1 MARARRPNPFIP
13 YVQTQENHA
22 NVKGEF
28 MAASIVESVMS
39 FLGPQITGP
48 LASQLG
54 ESTETVQR
62 GLQASSAAMLSGI
75 ATKAEEPGFLSQIF
89 GLITNPAN
97 SAGALSS
104 FTSNLGSAAAGT
116 GSSIVDLGSRF
127 LSTIFGSRQAAVAD
141 AVGQTAGLPSSKAA
155 SLLTM
160 AAPLVLGALG
170 NHVRENGLS
179 ASGLANS
186 LKTEASGLQR
196 FLPAG
201 LLSSLT
207 AAPAYVANQTAKTA
221 GAANRW
227 LWPVVLLALLLLGVL
242 WFFNRAKTP
251 VTETM
256 QNAANT
262 SNSAM
267 SALGDFFKTSLPNG
281 VELNIP
287 QFGIE
292 NKLLSF
298 IQDSSKPVDS
308 TTWFNF
314 DRLLFDTGKATL
326 QPSSQEQLDNIA
338 NILKAYPNV
347 HVKIGGYTDNTGDPA
362 ANMTL
367 STERAK
373 NVMDALVSAGID
385 PSRLS
390 SEGYGDQFPVGD
402 NSTEEGRA
410 KNRRIA
416 LRVTEK

>member
-1 MARARRPNPFIP
+1 
-13 YVQTQENHA
+13 
-22 NVKGEF
+22 

-39 FLGPQITGP
+39 FLGPQVVGP
-48 LASQLG
+48 LASRLG
-54 ESTETVQR
+54 ESTDTVQR
-62 GLQASSAAMLSGI
+62 GLQSSSAAMLSGL
-75 ATKAEEPGFLSQIF
+75 AAKADEPGFISQIF

-97 SAGALSS
+97 DAGALSS
-104 FTSNLGSAAAGT
+104 FTSSLGSATTGT
-116 GSSIVDLGSRF
+116 ASSLTDLGSRF
-127 LSTIFGSRQAAVAD
+127 LSSIFGARESAVAD
-141 AVGQTAGLPSSKAA
+141 AIGQTSGLPSSKAM

-170 NHVRENGLS
+170 SHVRENGLS

-207 AAPAYVANQTAKTA
+207 ASPAYVANQTAKAA

-227 LWPVVLLALLLLGVL
+227 LWPVILLAILLLGVL
-242 WFFNRAKTP
+242 WFFNRAKAP
-251 VTETM
+251 VTETV

-262 SNSAM
+262 ASSAM
-267 SALGDFFKTSLPNG
+267 SSLGDFFKTKLPNG

-292 NKLLSF
+292 NKLLTF
-298 IQDSSKPVDS
+298 IQDTSKPVDDN
-308 TTWFNF
+308 TWFNF

-347 HVKIGGYTDNTGDPA
+347 HVKIGGYTNNTGDPS

-367 STERAK
+367 SAERAK

-385 PSRLS
+385 PSRLT

-402 NSTEEGRA
+402 NSTEDGRA

>member
-1 MARARRPNPFIP
+1 
-13 YVQTQENHA
+13 
-22 NVKGEF
+22 

-39 FLGPQITGP
+39 FLGPQVAGP
-48 LASQLG
+48 LASRLG
-54 ESTETVQR
+54 ESTDSVQR
-62 GLQASSAAMLSGI
+62 GLQSSSAAMLSGL
-75 ATKAEEPGFLSQIF
+75 AAKADEPGFLSQIF

-104 FTSNLGSAAAGT
+104 FTSSLGSATTGT
-116 GSSIVDLGSRF
+116 ASSLTDLGSRF
-127 LSTIFGSRQAAVAD
+127 LSSIFGSRESAVAD
-141 AVGQTAGLPSSKAA
+141 AIGQTSGLPSSKAM

-170 NHVRENGLS
+170 SHVRENGLS

-207 AAPAYVANQTAKTA
+207 AAPAYVANQTAKAA

-227 LWPVVLLALLLLGVL
+227 LWPVILLAILLLGVL
-242 WFFNRAKTP
+242 WFFNRAKAP
-251 VTETM
+251 VTETV

-262 SNSAM
+262 ASSAM
-267 SALGDFFKTSLPNG
+267 SSLGDFFKTKLPNG

-292 NKLLSF
+292 NKLLTF
-298 IQDSSKPVDS
+298 IQDSSKPVDDN
-308 TTWFNF
+308 TWFNF

-347 HVKIGGYTDNTGDPA
+347 HVKIGGYTDNTGDPS

-367 STERAK
+367 SAERAK

-385 PSRLS
+385 PSRLT

-402 NSTEEGRA
+402 NSTEDGRA

>member
-1 MARARRPNPFIP
+1 
-13 YVQTQENHA
+13 
-22 NVKGEF
+22 

-39 FLGPQITGP
+39 FLGPQVAGP
-48 LASQLG
+48 LASRLG
-54 ESTETVQR
+54 ESTDSVQR
-62 GLQASSAAMLSGI
+62 GLQSSSAAMLSGL
-75 ATKAEEPGFLSQIF
+75 AAKADEPGFLSQIF

-104 FTSNLGSAAAGT
+104 FTSSLGSATTGT
-116 GSSIVDLGSRF
+116 ASSLTDLGSRF
-127 LSTIFGSRQAAVAD
+127 LSSIFGSRESAVAD
-141 AVGQTAGLPSSKAA
+141 AIGQTSGLPSSKAM

-170 NHVRENGLS
+170 SHVRENGLS

-207 AAPAYVANQTAKTA
+207 AAPAYVANQTAKAA

-227 LWPVVLLALLLLGVL
+227 LWPVILLAILLLGVL
-242 WFFNRAKTP
+242 WFFNRAKAP
-251 VTETM
+251 VTETV

-262 SNSAM
+262 ASSAM
-267 SALGDFFKTSLPNG
+267 SSLGDFFKTKLPNG

-292 NKLLSF
+292 NKLLTF
-298 IQDSSKPVDS
+298 IQDTSKPVDDN
-308 TTWFNF
+308 TWFNF

-347 HVKIGGYTDNTGDPA
+347 HVKIGGYTDNTGDPS

-367 STERAK
+367 SAERAK

-385 PSRLS
+385 PSRLT

-402 NSTEEGRA
+402 NSTEDGRA

>member
-1 MARARRPNPFIP
+1 
-13 YVQTQENHA
+13 
-22 NVKGEF
+22 

-39 FLGPQITGP
+39 FLGPQVAGP
-48 LASQLG
+48 LASRLG
-54 ESTETVQR
+54 ESTDTVQR
-62 GLQASSAAMLSGI
+62 GLQSSSAAMLSGLG
-75 ATKAEEPGFLSQIF
+75 AKADEPGFLSQIF

-97 SAGALSS
+97 NAGALSS
-104 FTSNLGSAAAGT
+104 FTSSLGSATTGT
-116 GSSIVDLGSRF
+116 ASSLTDLGSRF
-127 LSTIFGSRQAAVAD
+127 LSSIFGSRESAVAD
-141 AVGQTAGLPSSKAA
+141 AIGQTSGLPSSKAM

-170 NHVRENGLS
+170 SHVRENGLS

-201 LLSSLT
+201 LLPSLT
-207 AAPAYVANQTAKTA
+207 AAPAYVANQTAKAA

-227 LWPVVLLALLLLGVL
+227 LWPVILLAILLLGVL
-242 WFFNRAKTP
+242 WFFNRAKAP
-251 VTETM
+251 VTETV

-262 SNSAM
+262 AGSAM
-267 SALGDFFKTSLPNG
+267 SALGDFFKTKLPNG

-292 NKLLSF
+292 NKLLTF
-298 IQDSSKPVDS
+298 IQDTSKPVDDN
-308 TTWFNF
+308 TWFNF

-347 HVKIGGYTDNTGDPA
+347 HVKIGGYTDNTGDPS

-367 STERAK
+367 SAERAK

-385 PSRLS
+385 PSRLT

-402 NSTEEGRA
+402 NSTEDGRA

>member
-1 MARARRPNPFIP
+1 
-13 YVQTQENHA
+13 
-22 NVKGEF
+22 

-39 FLGPQITGP
+39 FLGPQVAGP
-48 LASQLG
+48 LASRLG
-54 ESTETVQR
+54 ESTDTVQR
-62 GLQASSAAMLSGI
+62 GLQSSSAAMLSGL
-75 ATKAEEPGFLSQIF
+75 AAKADEPGFISQIF

-97 SAGALSS
+97 DAGALSS
-104 FTSNLGSAAAGT
+104 FTSSLGSATTGT
-116 GSSIVDLGSRF
+116 ASSLTDLGSRF
-127 LSTIFGSRQAAVAD
+127 LSSIFGARESAVAD
-141 AVGQTAGLPSSKAA
+141 AIGQTSGLPSSKAM

-170 NHVRENGLS
+170 SHVRENGLS

-207 AAPAYVANQTAKTA
+207 ASPAYVANQTAKAA

-227 LWPVVLLALLLLGVL
+227 LWPVILLAILLLGVL
-242 WFFNRAKTP
+242 WFFNRAKAP
-251 VTETM
+251 VTETV

-262 SNSAM
+262 ASSAM
-267 SALGDFFKTSLPNG
+267 SSLGDFFKTKLPNG

-292 NKLLSF
+292 NKLLTF
-298 IQDSSKPVDS
+298 IQDTSKPVDDN
-308 TTWFNF
+308 TWFNF

-347 HVKIGGYTDNTGDPA
+347 HVKIGGYTDNTGDPS

-367 STERAK
+367 SAERAK

-385 PSRLS
+385 PSRLT

-402 NSTEEGRA
+402 NSTEDGRA

>member
-1 MARARRPNPFIP
+1 
-13 YVQTQENHA
+13 
-22 NVKGEF
+22 

-39 FLGPQITGP
+39 FLGPQVAGP
-48 LASQLG
+48 LASRLG
-54 ESTETVQR
+54 ESTDTVQR
-62 GLQASSAAMLSGI
+62 GLQSSSAAMLSGL
-75 ATKAEEPGFLSQIF
+75 AAKADEPGFLSQIF

-104 FTSNLGSAAAGT
+104 FTSSLGSATTGT
-116 GSSIVDLGSRF
+116 ASSLTDLGSRF
-127 LSTIFGSRQAAVAD
+127 LSSIFGSRESAVAD
-141 AVGQTAGLPSSKAA
+141 AIGQTSGLPSSKAM

-170 NHVRENGLS
+170 SHVRENGLS

-207 AAPAYVANQTAKTA
+207 ASPAYVANQTAKAA

-227 LWPVVLLALLLLGVL
+227 LWPVILLAILLLGVL
-242 WFFNRAKTP
+242 WFFNRAKAP
-251 VTETM
+251 VTETV

-262 SNSAM
+262 ASSAM
-267 SALGDFFKTSLPNG
+267 SSLGDFFKTKLPNG

-292 NKLLSF
+292 NKLLTF
-298 IQDSSKPVDS
+298 IQDTSKPVDDN
-308 TTWFNF
+308 TWFNF

-347 HVKIGGYTDNTGDPA
+347 HVKIGGYTDNTGDPS

-367 STERAK
+367 SAERAK

-385 PSRLS
+385 PSRLT

>member
-1 MARARRPNPFIP
+1 
-13 YVQTQENHA
+13 
-22 NVKGEF
+22 

-39 FLGPQITGP
+39 FLGPQVVGP
-48 LASQLG
+48 LASRLG
-54 ESTETVQR
+54 ESTDTVQR
-62 GLQASSAAMLSGI
+62 GLQSSSAAMLSGL
-75 ATKAEEPGFLSQIF
+75 AAKADEPGFISQIF

-97 SAGALSS
+97 DAGALSS
-104 FTSNLGSAAAGT
+104 FTSSLGSATTGT
-116 GSSIVDLGSRF
+116 ASSLTDLGSRF
-127 LSTIFGSRQAAVAD
+127 LSSIFGARESAVAD
-141 AVGQTAGLPSSKAA
+141 AIGQTSGLPSSKAMT
-155 SLLTM
+155 LLTM
-160 AAPLVLGALG
+160 AAPLVLGVLG
-170 NHVRENGLS
+170 SHVRENGLS

-207 AAPAYVANQTAKTA
+207 ASPAYVANQTAKAA

-227 LWPVVLLALLLLGVL
+227 LWPVILLAILLLGVL
-242 WFFNRAKTP
+242 WFFNRAKAP
-251 VTETM
+251 VTETV

-262 SNSAM
+262 ASSAM
-267 SALGDFFKTSLPNG
+267 SSLGDFFKTKLPNG

-292 NKLLSF
+292 NKLLTF
-298 IQDSSKPVDS
+298 IQDTSKPVDDN
-308 TTWFNF
+308 TWFNF

-347 HVKIGGYTDNTGDPA
+347 HVKIGGYTDNTGDPS

-367 STERAK
+367 SAERAK

-385 PSRLS
+385 PSRLT

-402 NSTEEGRA
+402 NSTEDGRA

>member
-1 MARARRPNPFIP
+1 
-13 YVQTQENHA
+13 
-22 NVKGEF
+22 

-39 FLGPQITGP
+39 FLGPQVAGP
-48 LASQLG
+48 VASQLG

-75 ATKAEEPGFLSQIF
+75 AAKADEPGFLSQIF

-104 FTSNLGSAAAGT
+104 LTSGLGSAVTGAGSPL
-116 GSSIVDLGSRF
+116 GELGSRF
-127 LSTIFGSRQAAVAD
+127 LSSIFGARQSTIAD
-141 AVGQTAGLPSSKAA
+141 AIGQSSGLPSSKAM

-186 LKTEASGLQR
+186 IKSEASGLQR

-207 AAPAYVANQTAKTA
+207 ATPAYVANQTAKAA

-227 LWPVVLLALLLLGVL
+227 LWPVILLAILLLGVL
-242 WFFNRAKTP
+242 WFFNRAKAP
-251 VTETM
+251 VTETV
-256 QNAANT
+256 QNAAN
-262 SNSAM
+262 SASSAM
-267 SALGDFFKTSLPNG
+267 SALGDFFKTKLPNG

-292 NKLLSF
+292 NKLLTF
-298 IQDSSKPVDS
+298 IQDTSKPVDPN
-308 TTWFNF
+308 TWFNF

-347 HVKIGGYTDNTGDPA
+347 HVKIGGYTDNTGDPS

-367 STERAK
+367 SSERAK
-373 NVMDALVSAGID
+373 NVMDALVSSGID
-385 PSRLS
+385 PSRLT
-390 SEGYGDQFPVGD
+390 SEGYGDQYPVGD

>member
-1 MARARRPNPFIP
+1 
-13 YVQTQENHA
+13 
-22 NVKGEF
+22 

-39 FLGPQITGP
+39 FLGPQVVGP
-48 LASQLG
+48 LASRLG
-54 ESTETVQR
+54 ESTDSVQR
-62 GLQASSAAMLSGI
+62 GLQSSSAAMLSGL
-75 ATKAEEPGFLSQIF
+75 AAKADEPGFLSQIF

-104 FTSNLGSAAAGT
+104 FTSSLGSATTGT
-116 GSSIVDLGSRF
+116 ASSLTDLGSRF
-127 LSTIFGSRQAAVAD
+127 LSSIFGARESAVAD
-141 AVGQTAGLPSSKAA
+141 AIGQTSGLPSSKAM

-170 NHVRENGLS
+170 SHVRENGLS

-207 AAPAYVANQTAKTA
+207 AAPAYVANQTAKAA

-227 LWPVVLLALLLLGVL
+227 LWPVILLAILLLGVL
-242 WFFNRAKTP
+242 WFFNRAKAP
-251 VTETM
+251 VTETV

-262 SNSAM
+262 ASSAM
-267 SALGDFFKTSLPNG
+267 SSLGDFFKTKLPNG

-292 NKLLSF
+292 NKLLTF
-298 IQDSSKPVDS
+298 IQDTSKPVDDN
-308 TTWFNF
+308 TWFNF

-347 HVKIGGYTDNTGDPA
+347 HVKIGGYTDNTGDPS

-367 STERAK
+367 SAERAK

-385 PSRLS
+385 PSRLT

-402 NSTEEGRA
+402 NSTEDGRA

>member
-1 MARARRPNPFIP
+1 
-13 YVQTQENHA
+13 
-22 NVKGEF
+22 

-39 FLGPQITGP
+39 FLGPQVVGP
-48 LASQLG
+48 LASRLG
-54 ESTETVQR
+54 ESTDTVQR
-62 GLQASSAAMLSGI
+62 GLQSSSAAMLSGL
-75 ATKAEEPGFLSQIF
+75 AAKADEPGFISQIF

-97 SAGALSS
+97 DAGALSS
-104 FTSNLGSAAAGT
+104 FTSSLGSATTGT
-116 GSSIVDLGSRF
+116 ASSLTDLGSRF
-127 LSTIFGSRQAAVAD
+127 LSSIFGARESAVAD
-141 AVGQTAGLPSSKAA
+141 AIGQTSGLPSSKAM

-170 NHVRENGLS
+170 SHVRENGLS

-207 AAPAYVANQTAKTA
+207 ASPAYVANQTAKAA

-227 LWPVVLLALLLLGVL
+227 LWPVILLAILLLGVL
-242 WFFNRAKTP
+242 WFFNRAKAP
-251 VTETM
+251 VTETV

-262 SNSAM
+262 ASSAM
-267 SALGDFFKTSLPNG
+267 SSLGDFFKTKLPNG

-292 NKLLSF
+292 NKLLTF
-298 IQDSSKPVDS
+298 IQDTSKPVDDN
-308 TTWFNF
+308 TWFNF

-347 HVKIGGYTDNTGDPA
+347 HVKIGGYTDNTGDPS

-367 STERAK
+367 SAERAK

-385 PSRLS
+385 PSRLT

-402 NSTEEGRA
+402 NSTEDGRA

>member
-1 MARARRPNPFIP
+1 
-13 YVQTQENHA
+13 
-22 NVKGEF
+22 

-141 AVGQTAGLPSSKAA
+141 AVGHTAGLPSSKAA

-196 FLPAG
+196 FLPAR

>member
-1 MARARRPNPFIP
+1 
-13 YVQTQENHA
+13 
-22 NVKGEF
+22 

-39 FLGPQITGP
+39 FLGPQVAGP
-48 LASQLG
+48 LASRLG
-54 ESTETVQR
+54 ESTDSVQR
-62 GLQASSAAMLSGI
+62 GLQSSSAAMLSGL
-75 ATKAEEPGFLSQIF
+75 AAKADEPGFISQIF

-104 FTSNLGSAAAGT
+104 FTSSLGSATTGT
-116 GSSIVDLGSRF
+116 ASSLTDLGSRF
-127 LSTIFGSRQAAVAD
+127 LSSIFGSRESAVAD
-141 AVGQTAGLPSSKAA
+141 AIGQTSGLPSSKAM

-170 NHVRENGLS
+170 SHVRENGLS

-207 AAPAYVANQTAKTA
+207 ASPAYVANQTAKAA

-227 LWPVVLLALLLLGVL
+227 LWPVILLAILLLGVL
-242 WFFNRAKTP
+242 WFFNRAKAP
-251 VTETM
+251 VTETV

-262 SNSAM
+262 ASSAV
-267 SALGDFFKTSLPNG
+267 SALGDFFKTKLPNG

-292 NKLLSF
+292 NKLLTF
-298 IQDSSKPVDS
+298 IQDTSKPVDDN
-308 TTWFNF
+308 TWFNF

-347 HVKIGGYTDNTGDPA
+347 HVKIGGYTDNTGDPS

-367 STERAK
+367 SAERAK

-385 PSRLS
+385 PSRLT

-402 NSTEEGRA
+402 NSTEDGRA

>member
-1 MARARRPNPFIP
+1 
-13 YVQTQENHA
+13 
-22 NVKGEF
+22 

-39 FLGPQITGP
+39 FLGPQVAGP
-48 LASQLG
+48 LASRLG
-54 ESTETVQR
+54 ESTDTVQR
-62 GLQASSAAMLSGI
+62 GLQSSSAAMLSGL
-75 ATKAEEPGFLSQIF
+75 AAKVDEPGFLSQIF

-104 FTSNLGSAAAGT
+104 FTSNLGSAATGT
-116 GSSIVDLGSRF
+116 ASSLTDLGSRF
-127 LSTIFGSRQAAVAD
+127 LSSIFGSRESAVAD
-141 AVGQTAGLPSSKAA
+141 AIGQTSGLPSSKAM

-207 AAPAYVANQTAKTA
+207 AAPAYVANQTAKAA

-227 LWPVVLLALLLLGVL
+227 LWPVILLAILLLGVL
-242 WFFNRAKTP
+242 WFFNRAKAP
-251 VTETM
+251 VTETV

-262 SNSAM
+262 AGSAM
-267 SALGDFFKTSLPNG
+267 SALGDFFKTKLPNG

-292 NKLLSF
+292 NKLLTF
-298 IQDSSKPVDS
+298 IQDTSKPVDDN
-308 TTWFNF
+308 TWFNF

-347 HVKIGGYTDNTGDPA
+347 HVKIGGYTDNTGDPS

-367 STERAK
+367 SAERAK

-385 PSRLS
+385 PSRLT

>member
-1 MARARRPNPFIP
+1 
-13 YVQTQENHA
+13 
-22 NVKGEF
+22 
-28 MAASIVESVMS
+28 
-39 FLGPQITGP
+39 
-48 LASQLG
+48 
-54 ESTETVQR
+54 
-62 GLQASSAAMLSGI
+62 MLSGL
-75 ATKAEEPGFLSQIF
+75 AARADEPGFFSQIF

-104 FTSNLGSAAAGT
+104 FTSSLGSAAAGT

-127 LSTIFGSRQAAVAD
+127 LSSIFGARQSAVAD
-141 AVGQTAGLPSSKAA
+141 AVGQTSGLSSSKAM

-170 NHVRENGLS
+170 NYVREHGIS
-179 ASGLANS
+179 ASGLANT

-201 LLSSLT
+201 LLSSVT
-207 AAPAYVANQTAKTA
+207 AAPAYVASQSTKVA
-221 GAANRW
+221 GATNRW
-227 LWPVVLLALLLLGVL
+227 LWPVILLALLLLGVL
-242 WFFNRAKTP
+242 WFFNRAKAP

-262 SNSAM
+262 AA
-267 SALGDFFKTSLPNG
+267 SALGDFFKTRLPNG

-287 QFGIE
+287 QFGME
-292 NKLLSF
+292 NKLLTF
-298 IQDSSKPVDS
+298 IQDTSKPVDS

-314 DRLLFDTGKATL
+314 DRLLFDTGKSTL
-326 QPSSQEQLDNIA
+326 QPASQEQLDNIA

-367 STERAK
+367 SSDRAK
-373 NVMDALVSAGID
+373 NVMDALVSSGID

-416 LRVTEK
+416 LLVTEK

>member
-1 MARARRPNPFIP
+1 
-13 YVQTQENHA
+13 
-22 NVKGEF
+22 

-39 FLGPQITGP
+39 FLGPQVAGP
-48 LASQLG
+48 LASRLG
-54 ESTETVQR
+54 ESTDSVQR
-62 GLQASSAAMLSGI
+62 GLQSSSAAMLSGL
-75 ATKAEEPGFLSQIF
+75 AAKADEPGFLSQIF

-104 FTSNLGSAAAGT
+104 FTSSLGSTTTGT
-116 GSSIVDLGSRF
+116 ASSLTDLGSRF
-127 LSTIFGSRQAAVAD
+127 LSSIFGPRESAVAD
-141 AVGQTAGLPSSKAA
+141 AIGQTSGLPSSKAMT
-155 SLLTM
+155 LLTM

-170 NHVRENGLS
+170 SHVRENGLS

-207 AAPAYVANQTAKTA
+207 ASPAYVANQTAKAA

-227 LWPVVLLALLLLGVL
+227 LWPVILLAILLLGVL
-242 WFFNRAKTP
+242 WFFNRAKAP
-251 VTETM
+251 VTETV

-262 SNSAM
+262 ASSAM
-267 SALGDFFKTSLPNG
+267 SSLGDFFKTKLPNG

-292 NKLLSF
+292 NKLLTF
-298 IQDSSKPVDS
+298 IQDTSKPVDDN
-308 TTWFNF
+308 TWFNF

-347 HVKIGGYTDNTGDPA
+347 HVKIGGYTDNTGDPS

-367 STERAK
+367 SAERAK

-385 PSRLS
+385 PSRLT

-402 NSTEEGRA
+402 NSTEDGRA

>member
-1 MARARRPNPFIP
+1 
-13 YVQTQENHA
+13 
-22 NVKGEF
+22 

-39 FLGPQITGP
+39 FLGPQVVGP
-48 LASQLG
+48 LASRLG
-54 ESTETVQR
+54 ESTDTVQR
-62 GLQASSAAMLSGI
+62 GLQSSSAAMLSGL
-75 ATKAEEPGFLSQIF
+75 AAKADEPGFISQIF

-97 SAGALSS
+97 NAGALSS
-104 FTSNLGSAAAGT
+104 FTSSLGSATTGT
-116 GSSIVDLGSRF
+116 ASSLTDLGSRF
-127 LSTIFGSRQAAVAD
+127 LSSIFGARESAVAD
-141 AVGQTAGLPSSKAA
+141 AIGQTSGLPSSKAM

-170 NHVRENGLS
+170 SHVRENGLS

-207 AAPAYVANQTAKTA
+207 ASPAYVANQTAKAA

-227 LWPVVLLALLLLGVL
+227 LWPVILLAILLLGVL
-242 WFFNRAKTP
+242 WFFNRAKAP
-251 VTETM
+251 VTETV

-262 SNSAM
+262 ASSAM
-267 SALGDFFKTSLPNG
+267 SSLGDFFKTKLPNG

-292 NKLLSF
+292 NKLLTF
-298 IQDSSKPVDS
+298 IQDTSKPVDDN
-308 TTWFNF
+308 TWFNF

-347 HVKIGGYTDNTGDPA
+347 HVKIGGYTDNTGDPS

-367 STERAK
+367 SAERAK

-385 PSRLS
+385 PSRLT

-402 NSTEEGRA
+402 NSTEDGRA

>member
-1 MARARRPNPFIP
+1 
-13 YVQTQENHA
+13 
-22 NVKGEF
+22 

-39 FLGPQITGP
+39 FLGPQVVGP
-48 LASQLG
+48 LASRLG
-54 ESTETVQR
+54 ESTDTVQR
-62 GLQASSAAMLSGI
+62 GLQSSSAAMLSGL
-75 ATKAEEPGFLSQIF
+75 AAKADEPGFISQIF

-97 SAGALSS
+97 DAGALSS
-104 FTSNLGSAAAGT
+104 FTSSLGSTTTGT
-116 GSSIVDLGSRF
+116 ASSLTDLGSRF
-127 LSTIFGSRQAAVAD
+127 LSSIFGARESAVAD
-141 AVGQTAGLPSSKAA
+141 AIGQTSGLPSSKAM

-170 NHVRENGLS
+170 SHVRENGLS

-207 AAPAYVANQTAKTA
+207 ASPAYVANQTAKAA

-227 LWPVVLLALLLLGVL
+227 LWPVILLAILLLGVL
-242 WFFNRAKTP
+242 WFFNRAKAP
-251 VTETM
+251 VTETV
-256 QNAANT
+256 QNTANT
-262 SNSAM
+262 ASSAM
-267 SALGDFFKTSLPNG
+267 SSLGDFFKTKLPNG

-292 NKLLSF
+292 NKLLTF
-298 IQDSSKPVDS
+298 IQDTSKPVDDN
-308 TTWFNF
+308 TWFNF

-347 HVKIGGYTDNTGDPA
+347 HVKIGGYTDNTGDPS

-367 STERAK
+367 SAERAK

-385 PSRLS
+385 PSRLT

-402 NSTEEGRA
+402 NSTEDGRA

>member
-1 MARARRPNPFIP
+1 
-13 YVQTQENHA
+13 
-22 NVKGEF
+22 

-39 FLGPQITGP
+39 FLGPQVAGP
-48 LASQLG
+48 LASRLG
-54 ESTETVQR
+54 ESTDTVQR
-62 GLQASSAAMLSGI
+62 GLQSSSAAMLSGL
-75 ATKAEEPGFLSQIF
+75 AAKADEPGFLSQIF

-104 FTSNLGSAAAGT
+104 FTSNLGSAATGT
-116 GSSIVDLGSRF
+116 ASSLTDLGSRF
-127 LSTIFGSRQAAVAD
+127 LSSIFGSRESAVAD
-141 AVGQTAGLPSSKAA
+141 AIGQTSGLPSSKAM

-207 AAPAYVANQTAKTA
+207 AAPAYVANQTAKAA

-227 LWPVVLLALLLLGVL
+227 LWPVILLAILLLGVL
-242 WFFNRAKTP
+242 WFFNRAKAP
-251 VTETM
+251 VTETV

-262 SNSAM
+262 AGSAM
-267 SALGDFFKTSLPNG
+267 SALGDFFKTKLPNG

-292 NKLLSF
+292 NKLLTF
-298 IQDSSKPVDS
+298 IQDTSKPVDDN
-308 TTWFNF
+308 TWFNF

-347 HVKIGGYTDNTGDPA
+347 HVKIGGYTDNTGDPS

-367 STERAK
+367 SAERAK

-385 PSRLS
+385 PSRLT

>member
-1 MARARRPNPFIP
+1 
-13 YVQTQENHA
+13 
-22 NVKGEF
+22 

-48 LASQLG
+48 LALQLG

-75 ATKAEEPGFLSQIF
+75 AAKAEEPGFLSQIF

-104 FTSNLGSAAAGT
+104 LTSNLGSAAGT

-127 LSTIFGSRQAAVAD
+127 LSTIFGSHQAAVAD
-141 AVGQTAGLPSSKAA
+141 AVGQTAGLSSSKATN
-155 SLLTM
+155 LLTM

-179 ASGLANS
+179 ASGLVNS
-186 LKTEASGLQR
+186 IKTEASGLQR

-207 AAPAYVANQTAKTA
+207 TSPIYVANQTAKAA

-242 WFFNRAKTP
+242 WFFNRAKAP

-262 SNSAM
+262 TGSAM

-347 HVKIGGYTDNTGDPA
+347 HVKIGGYTDNTGDPV
-362 ANMTL
+362 ANMAL

>member
-1 MARARRPNPFIP
+1 
-13 YVQTQENHA
+13 
-22 NVKGEF
+22 
-28 MAASIVESVMS
+28 MS
-39 FLGPQITGP
+39 FLGPQVVGP
-48 LASQLG
+48 LASRLG
-54 ESTETVQR
+54 ESTDTVQR
-62 GLQASSAAMLSGI
+62 GLQSSSAAMLSGL
-75 ATKAEEPGFLSQIF
+75 AAKADEPGFISQIF

-97 SAGALSS
+97 DAGALSS
-104 FTSNLGSAAAGT
+104 FTSSLGSATTGT
-116 GSSIVDLGSRF
+116 ASSLTDLGSRF
-127 LSTIFGSRQAAVAD
+127 LSSIFGARESAVAD
-141 AVGQTAGLPSSKAA
+141 AIGQTSGLPSSKAM

-170 NHVRENGLS
+170 SHVRENGLS

-207 AAPAYVANQTAKTA
+207 ASPAYVANQTAKAA

-227 LWPVVLLALLLLGVL
+227 LWPVILLAILLLGVL
-242 WFFNRAKTP
+242 WFFNRAKAP
-251 VTETM
+251 VTETV

-262 SNSAM
+262 ASSAM
-267 SALGDFFKTSLPNG
+267 SSLGDFFKTKLPNG

-292 NKLLSF
+292 NKLLTF
-298 IQDSSKPVDS
+298 IQDTSKPVDDN
-308 TTWFNF
+308 TWFNF

-347 HVKIGGYTDNTGDPA
+347 HVKIGGYTDNTGDPS

-367 STERAK
+367 SAERAK

-385 PSRLS
+385 PSRLT

-402 NSTEEGRA
+402 NSTEDGRA

>member
-1 MARARRPNPFIP
+1 
-13 YVQTQENHA
+13 
-22 NVKGEF
+22 

-39 FLGPQITGP
+39 FLGPQVAGP

-54 ESTETVQR
+54 ESTDTVQR
-62 GLQASSAAMLSGI
+62 GLQAGSAAMLSGI
-75 ATKAEEPGFLSQIF
+75 AAKADEPGFLSQIF

-97 SAGALSS
+97 NAGALSS
-104 FTSNLGSAAAGT
+104 LTSGLGSAVTGAASPLG
-116 GSSIVDLGSRF
+116 DLGSRF
-127 LSTIFGSRQAAVAD
+127 LSSIFGSRQSAVAD
-141 AVGQTAGLPSSKAA
+141 AIGQTSGLPSSKAM

-179 ASGLANS
+179 ASGLASS
-186 LKTEASGLQR
+186 LKSEASGLQR

-207 AAPAYVANQTAKTA
+207 AAPAYVANQTAKAA

-227 LWPVVLLALLLLGVL
+227 LWPVILLAILLLGVL
-242 WFFNRAKTP
+242 WFFNRVKAP
-251 VTETM
+251 VTETV

-262 SNSAM
+262 AGSAM
-267 SALGDFFKTSLPNG
+267 SALGDFFKTKLPNG

-292 NKLLSF
+292 NKLLTF
-298 IQDSSKPVDS
+298 IQDTSKPVDDN
-308 TTWFNF
+308 TWFNF

-347 HVKIGGYTDNTGDPA
+347 HVKIGGYTDNTGDPS

-367 STERAK
+367 SAERAK

-385 PSRLS
+385 PSRLT